1 MTPNLTV
8 EAALAAGQT
17 GRVDPRLRA
26 GIDASLSWYDDVF
39 TLHGIPTRTRQGLW
53 SALGTP
59 PPWHSAAKTVQP
71 GVEADQV
78 GLATDAF
85 EQCSVA
91 DSFGDLS
98 LDRHGF
104 ELLFEAAWFHRAA
117 ADGPSGPLPEGWSVV
132 STAPDLAAWSEAH
145 DYTGVLLPDVLDNPR
160 FRILGRHRDGALV
173 GGAVTH
179 RGTDVVDLS
188 NVWGGD
194 EDPTLYDELFAA
206 VQALHPGRAVTGYAA
221 GEELEAVLARGF
233 TSVGTQ
239 RVWVR

>member
-1 MTPNLTV
+1 
-8 EAALAAGQT
+8 
-17 GRVDPRLRA
+17 
-26 GIDASLSWYDDVF
+26 VF

-53 SALGTP
+53 SATGTP

-71 GVEADQV
+71 GVEAAQV
-78 GLATDAF
+78 VFATATF

-98 LDRHGF
+98 LNRHGF
-104 ELLFEAAWFHRAA
+104 ELLFEAVWFHRAA
-117 ADGPSGPLPEGWSVV
+117 VDGASGPLPEGWSVV
-132 STAPDLAAWSEAH
+132 GTVPDLTAWSEAH
-145 DYTGVLLPDVLDNPR
+145 DYTGVLVPGVLDNPR
-160 FRILGRHRDGALV
+160 FRILARHREGALV

-188 NVWGGD
+188 NIWGGD
-194 EDPTLYDELFAA
+194 ADPALYDEVLAA

-221 GEELEAVLARGF
+221 GEELEAMLARGF
-233 TSVGTQ
+233 TALGAQ